1 MGFGCSGRNCS
12 KNLTGSTTGP
22 TTTLGE
28 ECVGHGLRACATKRS
43 WGFVAAADP
52 GLPPKA
58 SNNRILALPGSDS
71 RSADAALVDG
81 DLETVW
87 RSKPG
92 SDSLKLVVDLGP
104 QDIVVKKLRIH
115 WAGRAAAAEYRIS
128 ASGMDPSACDADL
141 EELVAWTTSSMA
153 PFHRTG
159 TALALTVATW
169 RITGH
174 PWFVVDWKSA
184 EGNILFRFN
193 PNSADQQIIMN
204 SYLVQNEDG
213 KDKWHTENRVSYTGT
228 SEQTWTV
235 TVDEIG
241 FHVLSGAQEVF
252 VYAHRLPWS
261 SFEKIETQDNV
272 NVVYN
277 EVKVADQVEEIDT
290 GAFLFTPRVF
300 MIELRGLRADVPS
313 FGIRSLVFVDELA
326 LPYPSMQQ
334 LLLQVGGASAVCAA
348 GNLSLCSFKYVPMP
362 EVLRVSPS
370 DGTAGSVITV
380 NATGLNL
387 DDCAANAVTI
397 ASNECVVQSCGRTN
411 TNTSANADVLAELG
425 WVRCSVV
432 RSLAGTYR
440 VELTVD
446 GVAARSSETFTYP
459 LSITGVT
466 PAAGSYGGG
475 YTLTVTGDGFSTNA
489 ARIKATFCDSPCR
502 VTKANLTSLECVAGA
517 IFDSAHM
524 PGHETM
530 DIPVADGGDDATE
543 DVMSG
548 AIVVSGGVLAPYL
561 MPHGYEWSRRAIYLR
576 FSSVDI
582 AQGLRVARARLQV
595 HAADAQCEKGSHI
608 RIFAES
614 SDDSVPFWASE
625 SGSLGARP
633 RSGVYHDWFVQERWR
648 WMAEAQESSDISHL
662 LNEVLARSGWRAGN
676 AITLILQQRTDFAG
690 SGLPEKSCNVLSAD
704 YSGKYAPKLRLKLAN
719 FTTPSALVAERAC
732 VLSVTVDRATDV
744 QGTSEC
750 NAARVSMIAVASS
763 SDAPARPSLQA
774 DLGNGYEDPNLYRQW
789 MHKKR
794 STLTYEEARTTCAS
808 IGSRLCRKD
817 KELLVPGVGGALQPF
832 FPQPTVN
839 AVNSDFPLM
848 VPFERQWWGVEASH
862 QNNWLQVS
870 GDDVGAEAWY
880 PDWNNFHVHSD
891 SQYNE
896 NEQRTSVVPCC
907 GVTGHPAYMA
917 VDDST
922 DSFWDSGITGTANL
936 TLTVVSGNAA
946 SLQSI
951 DILWTDDYAREYS
964 VHASANGSPWFQVA
978 QNRFGDGSVDT
989 LRLGHGRCDGISAL
1003 CLCDATRD
1011 AAACN
1016 WTSPLVSTQ
1025 HLQLKIHMLSP
1036 ALGGARYGIRDVAVR
1051 GCGQA
1056 TSAALAADVAS
1067 LFTARLALTP
1077 EVASVVPERGTTAGG
1092 SDVTVAGRFFS
1103 TDASKISVSLGPF
1116 ACKVKSITSLSDDQ
1130 QRIVCLSSASG
1141 ILHGGRKFVTVSI
1154 DGHGTT
1160 LASETATF
1168 WYVDTWS
1175 ARTTWGG
1182 SAPPTG
1188 CGSYAED
1195 KLCTD
1200 TVHIPAGQVVL
1211 LDQSLPR
1218 FYLLLIEGSLI
1229 FERRDI
1235 SLSAN
1240 YILLR
1245 GGTLQI
1251 GTESQPFT
1259 QNVQITLFGNPKS
1272 ADLPTFGSKVIACYE
1287 CKMDIHGEPQVAW
1300 TTLAATV
1307 MPGATEITVRD
1318 PVAWPVD
1325 SKIVIATTDFES
1337 PRSSHSEVAT
1347 VAAVLNGGTLVQL
1360 KDIRVCPEYGFSGLP
1375 EKCTHSENITFPHL
1389 GETAVF
1395 DGKRIPFRAEV
1406 SLLSRNIV
1414 IQGDHDESLCPMADT
1429 ADDGVTRLSCNQFG
1443 GQMFFHSPG
1452 TFRFGSV

>member
-1 MGFGCSGRNCS
+1 M
-12 KNLTGSTTGP
+12 
-22 TTTLGE
+22 
-28 ECVGHGLRACATKRS
+28 
-43 WGFVAAADP
+43 
-52 GLPPKA
+52 
-58 SNNRILALPGSDS
+58 
-71 RSADAALVDG
+71 
-81 DLETVW
+81 
-87 RSKPG
+87 
-92 SDSLKLVVDLGP
+92 
-104 QDIVVKKLRIH
+104 
-115 WAGRAAAAEYRIS
+115 
-128 ASGMDPSACDADL
+128 
-141 EELVAWTTSSMA
+141 
-153 PFHRTG
+153 
-159 TALALTVATW
+159 
-169 RITGH
+169 
-174 PWFVVDWKSA
+174 
-184 EGNILFRFN
+184 
-193 PNSADQQIIMN
+193 
-204 SYLVQNEDG
+204 
-213 KDKWHTENRVSYTGT
+213 
-228 SEQTWTV
+228 
-235 TVDEIG
+235 
-241 FHVLSGAQEVF
+241 
-252 VYAHRLPWS
+252 
-261 SFEKIETQDNV
+261 
-272 NVVYN
+272 
-277 EVKVADQVEEIDT
+277 
-290 GAFLFTPRVF
+290 
-300 MIELRGLRADVPS
+300 
-313 FGIRSLVFVDELA
+313 
-326 LPYPSMQQ
+326 
-334 LLLQVGGASAVCAA
+334 
-348 GNLSLCSFKYVPMP
+348 
-362 EVLRVSPS
+362 
-370 DGTAGSVITV
+370 
-380 NATGLNL
+380 
-387 DDCAANAVTI
+387 
-397 ASNECVVQSCGRTN
+397 QSCGRTS

-880 PDWNNFHVHSD
+880 PDWNNFH
-891 SQYNE
+891 
-896 NEQRTSVVPCC
+896 
-907 GVTGHPAYMA
+907 
-917 VDDST
+917 
-922 DSFWDSGITGTANL
+922 
-936 TLTVVSGNAA
+936 A
-946 SLQSI
+946 SLGLAI
-951 DILWTDDYAREYS
+951 HRERAANECDRVLW
-964 VHASANGSPWFQVA
+964 
-978 QNRFGDGSVDT
+978 GDGAP
-989 LRLGHGRCDGISAL
+989 C
-1003 CLCDATRD
+1003 
-1011 AAACN
+1011 
-1016 WTSPLVSTQ
+1016 
-1025 HLQLKIHMLSP
+1025 
-1036 ALGGARYGIRDVAVR
+1036 
-1051 GCGQA
+1051 
-1056 TSAALAADVAS
+1056 
-1067 LFTARLALTP
+1067 
-1077 EVASVVPERGTTAGG
+1077 
-1092 SDVTVAGRFFS
+1092 
-1103 TDASKISVSLGPF
+1103 
-1116 ACKVKSITSLSDDQ
+1116 
-1130 QRIVCLSSASG
+1130 
-1141 ILHGGRKFVTVSI
+1141 LHGG
-1154 DGHGTT
+1154 G
-1160 LASETATF
+1160 
-1168 WYVDTWS
+1168 
-1175 ARTTWGG
+1175 
-1182 SAPPTG
+1182 
-1188 CGSYAED
+1188 
-1195 KLCTD
+1195 
-1200 TVHIPAGQVVL
+1200 
-1211 LDQSLPR
+1211 
-1218 FYLLLIEGSLI
+1218 
-1229 FERRDI
+1229 
-1235 SLSAN
+1235 
-1240 YILLR
+1240 
-1245 GGTLQI
+1245 
-1251 GTESQPFT
+1251 
-1259 QNVQITLFGNPKS
+1259 
-1272 ADLPTFGSKVIACYE
+1272 
-1287 CKMDIHGEPQVAW
+1287 
-1300 TTLAATV
+1300 
-1307 MPGATEITVRD
+1307 
-1318 PVAWPVD
+1318 
-1325 SKIVIATTDFES
+1325 
-1337 PRSSHSEVAT
+1337 
-1347 VAAVLNGGTLVQL
+1347 
-1360 KDIRVCPEYGFSGLP
+1360 
-1375 EKCTHSENITFPHL
+1375 
-1389 GETAVF
+1389 
-1395 DGKRIPFRAEV
+1395 
-1406 SLLSRNIV
+1406 
-1414 IQGDHDESLCPMADT
+1414 
-1429 ADDGVTRLSCNQFG
+1429 
-1443 GQMFFHSPG
+1443 
-1452 TFRFGSV
+1452 